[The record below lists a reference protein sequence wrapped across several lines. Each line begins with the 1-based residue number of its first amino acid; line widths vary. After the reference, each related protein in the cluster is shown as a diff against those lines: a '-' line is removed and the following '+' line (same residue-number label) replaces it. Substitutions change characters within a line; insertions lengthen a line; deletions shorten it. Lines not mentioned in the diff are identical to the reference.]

1 MLWSQ
6 FFLKMVLVDCAYY
19 QPESKPLSVRG
30 TTTSPSLGPS
40 TLSLPKCHSAHSLT
54 GVKGRGRNLGTVWG
68 YFTGDNWVATDP
80 WEECRKWE
88 HEDKHGETQPEK
100 PQGKLWG
107 EAEAESQKPSESAGK
122 KAGGVLA
129 IGLQH
134 HQSNLP
140 SLFLLPRAHEEKP
153 YQWLPYKSIFCK
165 TCSCRLS

>member
-1 MLWSQ
+1 MLATNPSQ
-6 FFLKMVLVDCAYY
+6 HPRQWEELRLLPLLALYTFP
-19 QPESKPLSVRG
+19 PEMSQCLQSER
-30 TTTSPSLGPS
+30 
-40 TLSLPKCHSAHSLT
+40 
-54 GVKGRGRNLGTVWG
+54 VKGRGRNLGMVWG
-68 YFTGDNWVATDP
+68 YFTGDNWVVTDP

-88 HEDKHGETQPEK
+88 PEDKHGETQPEK

-129 IGLQH
+129 IGLQN

-140 SLFLLPRAHEEKP
+140 SLFPLPRAHEEKP